1 MAKKSRKKESQYAE
15 LPPPERGQHGEIE
28 LLETS
33 VAGVMV
39 ARAKVENSDALH
51 FLWKHGQLGDT
62 KGEGEDRWQAGM
74 AFRLAFHV
82 SGREPS
88 VTGQIGE
95 RIPGGDDDWSQM
107 RIDANRRY
115 ESSAVLLASRG
126 LLDLLLSV
134 AVMGNPICGHWRK
147 SGRHMVRLREGL
159 DILRKG
165 VDRR

>member
-1 MAKKSRKKESQYAE
+1 MSKRRKPIQVAE
-15 LPPPERGQHGEIE
+15 LPPIHRGSHDEIE
-28 LLETS
+28 MLETT

-39 ARAKVENSDALH
+39 ARAKLENRDALH
-51 FLWKHGQLGDT
+51 YLWKHGHLSDD
-62 KGEGEDRWQAGM
+62 KNEAEELWQAGM

-82 SGREPS
+82 SGREPG
-88 VTGQIGE
+88 VTGMLGE
-95 RIPGGDDDWSQM
+95 HIPGGGDDSWSQM
-107 RIDANRRY
+107 RIDANGRY
-115 ESSAVLLASRG
+115 ERAASRLAAHG